1 MRSLAA
7 FAIVETGEETFTL
20 IALDEDGYL
29 WRGVV
34 QDSDEDAL
42 EAAWT
47 PIRAPGDAPPFM
59 DTRSRLDRL
68 EDSIRDQVEERDRIR
83 KHLDGLPKMGDS
95 EV

>member
-1 MRSLAA
+1 MRSLTT

-34 QDSDEDAL
+34 QDSGEDAL
-42 EAAWT
+42 AADWT
-47 PIRAPGDAPPFM
+47 PIRGPGDTPPFM
-59 DTRSRLDRL
+59 DTRGLLDRL
-68 EDSIRDQVEERDRIR
+68 EDSIREKVEERDRIR
-83 KHLDGLPKMGDS
+83 KHLDSLPKMGDP